1 MDASR
6 SAMGF
11 LLYDVARLMRR
22 RFEQR
27 SHHSGFTRAQWQVLA
42 CLKAHE
48 GIQQNRLAEL
58 VEIKPIT
65 LARILDRMEQQELV
79 ERRPHPTDRR
89 IHLVFLRPT
98 AEPAMLIMGEVARQT
113 REEALAGLSDE
124 ACCGLIASLKL
135 VKANLAAAC
144 VRPAEALPPRQD
156 QDHPRD

>member
-48 GIQQNRLAEL
+48 GIQQNRLADL
-58 VEIKPIT
+58 VEIKPIS
-65 LARILDRMEQQELV
+65 LARLLDRMQEQGLV

-89 IHLVFLRPT
+89 IHLVFLQPT
-98 AEPAMLIMGEVARQT
+98 AGPAMLIMGEMARQT
-113 REEALAGLSDE
+113 REEALAGLSEDV
-124 ACCGLIASLKL
+124 CGELIAGLMQM
-135 VKANLAAAC
+135 KANLAAAC
-144 VRPAEALPPRQD
+144 VRPAEAPSPRQD
-156 QDHPRD
+156 QDHPRE